1 MIMSFF
7 YLLLSKGYLLEQNR
21 EKDTPIPIFKSISQL
36 VEENLFLIVTTFLL
50 IFVLALIFIVLRKKK
65 KIEITQ
71 EETEPTDPYEEALE
85 GIETLQY
92 QKPPLSAKPF
102 VFRLSG
108 ILRIYVERVFKVPA
122 MELTGEEFMKEIA
135 SHEFFRNR
143 YDKIL
148 QEFIDQGDKIKYSK
162 VKTDDGQMKLLLNTA
177 LHFVKDTHAKLQ
189 EEARITNDPKS

>member
-21 EKDTPIPIFKSISQL
+21 EKDTPIPIFKTISQI

-50 IFVLALIFIVLRKKK
+50 IFVLALLFIALRKKK
-65 KIEITQ
+65 KNEFTQ
-71 EETEPTDPYEEALE
+71 EEAGPTDPYKEALE
-85 GIETLQY
+85 GIENLQS

-102 VFRLSG
+102 VFRLSE
-108 ILRIYVERVFKVPA
+108 ILRIYVEKVFKVPA

-135 SHEFFRNR
+135 SHAFFMNR
-143 YDKIL
+143 YDETL
-148 QEFIDQGDKIKYSK
+148 QEFIDQGDQIKYSK

-189 EEARITNDPKS
+189 EEATITPAPNS